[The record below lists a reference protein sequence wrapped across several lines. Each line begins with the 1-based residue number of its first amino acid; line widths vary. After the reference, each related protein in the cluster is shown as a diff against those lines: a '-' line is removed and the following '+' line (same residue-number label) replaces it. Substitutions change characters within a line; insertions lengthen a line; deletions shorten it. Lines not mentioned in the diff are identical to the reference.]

1 MRPVAGGIWQ
11 LDGFPPHA
19 INAFLV
25 DDVLFD
31 CRTRWAARQILR
43 QLDGHAVS
51 VLALTHAH
59 PDHWGSARAVCADL
73 ALPLACH
80 EADADIVTGLV
91 PAAHEG
97 WMFRAA
103 KVVWEGCP
111 CGPVQRL
118 RQGDLVTGFRVVH
131 APGHTRGHVI
141 YFRQSDRVA
150 VIGDLFNTMAMWT
163 RRRRLSEPPAHV
175 SVDPRQNRQSILTLL
190 ELRPSLVLPGHGP
203 PLSDMSRLEEFAATI
218 GERV

>member
-1 MRPVAGGIWQ
+1 MRPVASGIWQ

-43 QLDGHAVS
+43 QLDGRTVS
-51 VLALTHAH
+51 LLALTHAH
-59 PDHWGSARAVCADL
+59 PDHWGAALAICRHL

-80 EADADIVTGLV
+80 EADADVVAGMGPRPQKSL
-91 PAAHEG
+91 
-97 WMFRAA
+97 MFRAA
-103 KVVWEGCP
+103 RVAWEGGSCAQ
-111 CGPVQRL
+111 VQRL
-118 RQGDLVTGFRVVH
+118 RQGDSVAGFRVIH

-141 YFRQSDRVA
+141 YFRQTDGVA
-150 VIGDLFNTMAMWT
+150 VIGDLFNTMAMWS
-163 RRRRLSEPPAHV
+163 RRKRLSEPPAHV
-175 SVDPRQNRQSILTLL
+175 SVDPRENRRSILTLL

-203 PLSDMSRLEEFAATI
+203 PLTDMSRLEEFAVTMAA
-218 GERV
+218 RL

>member
-1 MRPVAGGIWQ
+1 MRLLADGIWQ

-43 QLDGHAVS
+43 ELDGRDIS
-51 VLALTHAH
+51 LLALTHAH
-59 PDHWGSARAVCADL
+59 PDHWGAAPAICAERG
-73 ALPLACH
+73 LPVACH
-80 EADADIVTGLV
+80 GADADIVAGTIGG
-91 PAAHEG
+91 PQQG

-103 KVVWEGCP
+103 RVVWEGGC
-111 CGPVQRL
+111 CAGVQRL
-118 RQGDLVTGFRVVH
+118 SEGDAVADFRVVH
-131 APGHTRGHVI
+131 APGHTRGHVL
-141 YFRQSDRVA
+141 YFRERDRVA

-163 RRRRLSEPPAHV
+163 RRQRLSEPPAHV
-175 SVDPRQNRQSILTLL
+175 SVDPRENRESILKLL

-203 PLSDMSRLEEFAATI
+203 PLTDMTLLEQFAATVSQ
-218 GERV
+218 RL

>member
-1 MRPVAGGIWQ
+1 MKPGADEIWQ

-51 VLALTHAH
+51 VLPLAHAH
-59 PDHWGSARAVCADL
+59 PAHWGSARAVCAGL

-91 PAAHEG
+91 PAAQEG
-97 WMFRAA
+97 WMFRA
-103 KVVWEGCP
+103 
-111 CGPVQRL
+111 
-118 RQGDLVTGFRVVH
+118 
-131 APGHTRGHVI
+131 
-141 YFRQSDRVA
+141 
-150 VIGDLFNTMAMWT
+150 
-163 RRRRLSEPPAHV
+163 
-175 SVDPRQNRQSILTLL
+175 
-190 ELRPSLVLPGHGP
+190 
-203 PLSDMSRLEEFAATI
+203 
-218 GERV
+218 

>member
-1 MRPVAGGIWQ
+1 MRLVANAIWQ

-59 PDHWGSARAVCADL
+59 PDHWGAASALCMTRAL
-73 ALPLACH
+73 QLACH
-80 EADADIVTGLV
+80 EADARIVDGSGYSPQV
-91 PAAHEG
+91 SWIFG
-97 WMFRAA
+97 VGRA
-103 KVVWEGCP
+103 VWEGGACP
-111 CGPVQRL
+111 QVTRL
-118 RQGDLVTGFRVVH
+118 VEGDSVAGFRVVH

-175 SVDPRQNRQSILTLL
+175 SVDPEENRRSILKLV

-203 PLSDMSRLEEFAATI
+203 PLRDMTSLGRFAATVT
-218 GERV
+218 GRP